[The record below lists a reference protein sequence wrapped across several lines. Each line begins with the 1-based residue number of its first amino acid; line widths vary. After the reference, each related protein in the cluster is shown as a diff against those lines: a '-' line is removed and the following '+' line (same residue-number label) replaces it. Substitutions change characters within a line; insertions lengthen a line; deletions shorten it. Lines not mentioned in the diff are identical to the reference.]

1 MLKKKQEQGK
11 YRHVHMFI
19 YDCSLCVSFFSL
31 DCLSF
36 VSNVFSDKTGTLTRN
51 EMKFVK
57 FIVDGK
63 MYDIQPP
70 TETDAS
76 RDDNILEMKEKQ
88 SAPPVGSAEYELR
101 KMLDTATGKKTK
113 VQ

>member
-1 MLKKKQEQGK
+1 MVQELG
-11 YRHVHMFI
+11 M
-19 YDCSLCVSFFSL
+19 
-31 DCLSF
+31 